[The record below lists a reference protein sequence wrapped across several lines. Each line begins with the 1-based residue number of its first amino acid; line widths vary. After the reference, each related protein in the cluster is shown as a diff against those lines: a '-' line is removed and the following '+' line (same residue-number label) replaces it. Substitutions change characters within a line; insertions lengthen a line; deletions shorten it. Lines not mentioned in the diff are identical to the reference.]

1 MQREVA
7 RGEGSS
13 DVAGHLVGGEV
24 RDDDGDGLLVP
35 GAGAVS
41 EGLVQHLAERG
52 QHQPVPRHAAVT
64 AVQPHVRAAVPGPR
78 GQVLQDQACIW
89 IL

>member
-7 RGEGSS
+7 RGESSS
-13 DVAGHLVGGEV
+13 DVSRHLVGGEV
-24 RDDDGDGLLVP
+24 RDDNGDRLLVP
-35 GAGAVS
+35 GVVS

-78 GQVLQDQACIW
+78 GQVLQDQACIL

>member
-24 RDDDGDGLLVP
+24 RDDDGDRLLVP
-35 GAGAVS
+35 GVVS

-78 GQVLQDQACIW
+78 GQVLQDQA
-89 IL
+89 

>member
-13 DVAGHLVGGEV
+13 DVARHLVGGEV
-24 RDDDGDGLLVP
+24 RDDDGDRLLVP
-35 GAGAVS
+35 GVVP

-78 GQVLQDQACIW
+78 GQVLQDQTCRMQ
-89 IL
+89 

>member
-7 RGEGSS
+7 RGEGSC
-13 DVAGHLVGGEV
+13 DVSRHLVGGEV
-24 RDDDGDGLLVP
+24 RDDDGDRLLVP
-35 GAGAVS
+35 GVVS

-78 GQVLQDQACIW
+78 GQVLQDQACRMQ
-89 IL
+89 

>member
-7 RGEGSS
+7 RGEGSG
-13 DVAGHLVGGEV
+13 DIARHLVGGEV
-24 RDDDGDGLLVP
+24 RDDDGDRLLVP
-35 GAGAVS
+35 GVVS

-78 GQVLQDQACIW
+78 GQVLQDQA
-89 IL
+89 